1 MPYRARLAGAA
12 ALSLILAGC
21 GGAGQT
27 ANEPVAAMVNG
38 APITLGDLKAE
49 QSLQSAGQDATLQR
63 LIDRRLLAQAAK
75 ARKTGK
81 ANPNAAEIA
90 RAAEAVLADA
100 ELKRLP
106 PPPAPTAAEIAAFVA
121 AHPETFRDRK
131 MLLIDQIELRKDA
144 KPATGGKI
152 ESLDAFQALL
162 DRNGTTYRRSVV
174 VIDSGAASATVVS
187 QVLALPPHAVF
198 EIANGDTLVE
208 SDLILARPNPRTG
221 ALANDFAGSILLNQ
235 AQQAV
240 VRKHLA
246 ALRDAA
252 KGRITYANGYQPL
265 PAP

>member
-1 MPYRARLAGAA
+1 MPYRAHLAGAA

-27 ANEPVAAMVNG
+27 ANEPAAVVVNG
-38 APITLGDLKAE
+38 SPITLGDLKAE
-49 QSLQSAGQDATLQR
+49 PSLQSAGQEATLQR

-81 ANPNAAEIA
+81 SSPNAAEIA

-106 PPPAPTAAEIAAFVA
+106 LPAVPTAAEISAFVT
-121 AHPETFRDRK
+121 AHPEAFRDRK
-131 MLLIDQIELRKDA
+131 MLLVDQIELRKDA
-144 KPATGGKI
+144 KPATGGKV

-162 DRNGTTYRRSVV
+162 DRNGKTYRRNVI
-174 VIDSGAASATVVS
+174 VIDSGAASAAVVS
-187 QVLALPPHAVF
+187 QILALPPHAVF
-198 EIANGDTLVE
+198 EIANDDTLVE
-208 SDLILARPNPRTG
+208 SDLISVRSSPRTG
-221 ALANDFAGSILLNQ
+221 AAANDVARSYLLNQ
-235 AQQAV
+235 AWQAV